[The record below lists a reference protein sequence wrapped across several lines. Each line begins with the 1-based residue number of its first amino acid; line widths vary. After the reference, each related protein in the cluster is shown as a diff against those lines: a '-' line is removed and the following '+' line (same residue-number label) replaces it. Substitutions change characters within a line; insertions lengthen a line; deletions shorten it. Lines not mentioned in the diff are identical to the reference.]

1 MLSQRASHSTSF
13 VNGCSQG
20 EGQGVQEISA
30 EGTFLI
36 GVFPHAL
43 QIHEK
48 AMWWWTVTFLTE
60 QGKDP
65 STFSPYVP

>member
-1 MLSQRASHSTSF
+1 MLSQRASCDTSF

-20 EGQGVQEISA
+20 ERQGVQEISA
-30 EGTFLI
+30 EGTLLI

-48 AMWWWTVTFLTE
+48 AMWWLTVTFLTE
-60 QGKDP
+60 QRKDP
-65 STFSPYVP
+65 FSFSP